1 YGGITMPVVQIEG
14 VFMGASIITK
24 EFEGNKRTSL
34 SIDLYQKNDN
44 GNETVKISSKEVEL
58 FQQISEG
65 YKLGTPFKCLATVS
79 AYKNNAYYNLQQI
92 VK

>member
-1 YGGITMPVVQIEG
+1 MPQVQIEG
-14 VFMGASIITK
+14 VFMGASIVTK
-24 EFEGNKRTSL
+24 EFEGNKKTSL
-34 SIDLYQKNDN
+34 SIDLYQKNER

-58 FQQISEG
+58 FQTISEG
-65 YKLGTPFKCLATVS
+65 YKLGTPFKCLATIS